1 MISATDHQ
9 DGRSRRLAPI
19 QAIRARLQGRPDS
32 EHEQALI
39 RLCVGLLI
47 SLYLLVHGA
56 ASNDF
61 VWTTIIPAVACT
73 FMVVAA
79 LIFADILIRP
89 QAWAFR
95 RSCGLVLD
103 LSTTTA
109 LMILGREGT
118 ISLFAV
124 YLWVTLGNGFRYGRR
139 YLAASAILSATGF
152 ATVVLVSDFWRQHAE
167 IATSLLIVLLVIP
180 AYAWTL
186 IQKLNESARRAR
198 EASDAKSKFLARMSH
213 ELRTPLNGVIGMSDL
228 LLDSPIDPK
237 LQDIARS
244 IQASATALLGVIEDV
259 LDFSK
264 IEAGRIDIEKTDF
277 DLHQLAADTVHIFK
291 SLAERKGVRVRM
303 NIDVR
308 VPFMV
313 QADPLHLRQVLT
325 NLLGN
330 AVKFTERGWVE
341 LRIKPVTAPSNNNA
355 NCLLRFEVEDTGI
368 GIPREHHQRIFE
380 SFQQADSSTTRRFGG
395 TGLGIAIARQLV
407 NLMGGKIGL
416 QSELGSGTLFWFELP
431 FLSPIYTSEE
441 AVPSLEEERILVVG
455 QGPVS
460 MALDETLASW
470 SADFKRMP
478 TCAMAA
484 AGLTEDLAQT
494 QPQPVTLVLAVA
506 GELDLDPAQLA
517 AMIREHA
524 SPLRTALVLLN
535 ADGALDDER
544 IRLDQGYSAVLCS
557 PLSRA
562 GLSNLIH
569 AARSER
575 RTPNNVISL
584 ADHYQRL
591 ARRADRK
598 LHILI
603 AEDNETNRHLLR
615 EILKRVGHEVLEAKD
630 GERALDILEE
640 HRQDIDLMILDMNM
654 PNRGGLEV
662 FQAHR
667 FLARHK
673 PIPTI
678 ILTADATPDALAAC
692 KQARVDAYLTKP
704 MDARE
709 LLGAVARLTERSDE
723 AGPGHSD
730 SPRTAVETKRSTS
743 ALRTTNQPLVDESKL
758 KALLELGLDGAF
770 FDELVSGFLR
780 DAERSLSQLSS
791 AAQERD
797 YPEFRGAIH
806 ALQGSAGEL
815 GAIGIVT
822 LCNELKQLK
831 PFELGSPPTRR
842 LIDDVRQVVSR
853 SGVVLTEFA
862 REQRKVIT

>member
-1 MISATDHQ
+1 MISTVDTQ
-9 DGRSRRLAPI
+9 DRRSRWLAPI
-19 QAIRARLQGRPDS
+19 QAIRTRLQGRSDS

-47 SLYLLVHGA
+47 SVYLLVHGA

-61 VWTTIIPAVACT
+61 VWTTIIPAVAYT
-73 FMVVAA
+73 FMAAAA
-79 LIFADILIRP
+79 LIFAHILIRP
-89 QAWAFR
+89 QASAFR

-103 LSTTTA
+103 LSTTTV
-109 LMILGREGT
+109 LMIFGREGA
-118 ISLFAV
+118 IPLFAV

-139 YLAASAILSATGF
+139 YLAASAILSVTGF
-152 ATVVLVSDFWRQHAE
+152 ATLFLVSDFWRQHAE
-167 IATSLLIVLLVIP
+167 IGTSLLIVLLLIP
-180 AYAWTL
+180 AYASTL

-244 IQASATALLGVIEDV
+244 IQTSATALLAVIEDV

-264 IEAGRIDIEKTDF
+264 IEAGRIDIEETDF
-277 DLHQLAADTVHIFK
+277 DLHQLAADTVHTFK
-291 SLAERKGVRVRM
+291 SLAERKRVRVRM
-303 NIDVR
+303 NIDVH

-313 QADPLHLRQVLT
+313 RADPLHIRQVLT

-341 LRIKPVTAPSNNNA
+341 LRIKPVPAPSSNNA
-355 NCLLRFEVEDTGI
+355 ECLLRFEVEDTGI

-380 SFQQADSSTTRRFGG
+380 SFQQADSATTRRFGG

-407 NLMGGKIGL
+407 NLMGGKIGV
-416 QSELGSGTLFWFELP
+416 QSEPGRGALFWFELP
-431 FLSPIYTSEE
+431 ISSPIYTSEE
-441 AVPSLEEERILVVG
+441 AIPSLEEERILVVG
-455 QGPVS
+455 KGQVS
-460 MALDETLASW
+460 ADLGETLASW
-470 SADFKRMP
+470 SADFKTT

-484 AGLTEDLAQT
+484 AVLAEDLAQR
-494 QPQPVTLVLAVA
+494 QPATLVLAVA
-506 GELDLDPAQLA
+506 GELDLDPMQLA
-517 AMIREHA
+517 AMIRA
-524 SPLRTALVLLN
+524 QAPLRETALVLLN
-535 ADGALDDER
+535 ADEALDDER
-544 IRLDQGYSAVLCS
+544 VRLDQGYSAVLCS
-557 PLSRA
+557 PLSRRC
-562 GLSNLIH
+562 LSNLIH
-569 AARSER
+569 ATRSER

-591 ARRADRK
+591 AKRAHRK
-598 LHILI
+598 LRVLI
-603 AEDNETNRHLLR
+603 AEDNETNRNLLR
-615 EILKRVGHEVLEAKD
+615 EILQRVGHEVLEAND
-630 GERALDILEE
+630 GEQALDILEE
-640 HRQDIDLMILDMNM
+640 HRQSVDLMILDMNM

-667 FLARHK
+667 FLARHN

-704 MDARE
+704 MDTRE
-709 LLGAVARLTERSDE
+709 LLAAVARLTERSDG
-723 AGPGHSD
+723 AGSGHSD
-730 SPRTAVETKRSTS
+730 SPHTAVETKRPMS
-743 ALRTTNQPLVDESKL
+743 AVRTPNQPLVDGRKL
-758 KALLELGLDGAF
+758 KALFELGLDGAF
-770 FDELVSGFLR
+770 FDELVGGFLR
-780 DAERSLSQLSS
+780 DAERSLSQLTL

-831 PFELGSPPTRR
+831 PFELGLPPARQ
-842 LIDDVRQVVSR
+842 LIDEVRQLVSR

-862 REQRKVIT
+862 RQQRNVIT